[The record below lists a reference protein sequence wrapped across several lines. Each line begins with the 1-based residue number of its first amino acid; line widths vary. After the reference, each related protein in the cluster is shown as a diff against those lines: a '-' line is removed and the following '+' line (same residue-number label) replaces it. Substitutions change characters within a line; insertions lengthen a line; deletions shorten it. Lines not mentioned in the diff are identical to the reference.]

1 MKKILITGVAGFIGY
16 HLAKQLLIESSNKDV
31 LVVGIDNMNDS
42 YDINLKK
49 DRLKALLVLNNFRFI
64 KDDVS
69 NKKVILEIIV
79 QYKIDLIVNLAARA
93 GVRNSISDP
102 EPYFESNIHGFCNIL
117 EACKES
123 KGNKVCEKYEGVK
136 HLIYA
141 SSSSVYGKEK
151 RIPFKEEFQTDKPI
165 SVYAATK
172 KCNEILAY
180 SYSRLFDI
188 PCTGLR
194 FFTVYGPLGR
204 PDMAYYE
211 FTNRMIE
218 GKNINLFNYGNMY
231 RDFTYVDDVV
241 KAIQLII
248 QKEPKRQSDGTRY
261 KIYNIGNGSPKT
273 LKDFVCILEECLEEE
288 KILTTKCKRNYI
300 PMQQGDVYQTYA
312 DVNELVNDFS
322 FRPSVSLRDGLRKF
336 VRWYKDYYFL

>member
-1 MKKILITGVAGFIGY
+1 
-16 HLAKQLLIESSNKDV
+16 
-31 LVVGIDNMNDS
+31 
-42 YDINLKK
+42 
-49 DRLKALLVLNNFRFI
+49 
-64 KDDVS
+64 
-69 NKKVILEIIV
+69 
-79 QYKIDLIVNLAARA
+79 
-93 GVRNSISDP
+93 
-102 EPYFESNIHGFCNIL
+102 
-117 EACKES
+117 
-123 KGNKVCEKYEGVK
+123 
-136 HLIYA
+136 
-141 SSSSVYGKEK
+141 
-151 RIPFKEEFQTDKPI
+151 
-165 SVYAATK
+165 
-172 KCNEILAY
+172 
-180 SYSRLFDI
+180 
-188 PCTGLR
+188 
-194 FFTVYGPLGR
+194 
-204 PDMAYYE
+204 MAYYE